1 MLAFDEKGFPL
12 PMAQRPL
19 EFAYVSKVNIAHEV
33 ANKEAVAYRSGHEYL
48 SAELAAVFG
57 DQRQANI
64 VEGAQS
70 IAKQPGLPVCGGRFF
85 LKNVL
90 LSDCTVPLRF
100 CRFPEHQRS
109 DTAGLR
115 DQQRARGNLGVIES
129 HWRLSQAYGPGR
141 GRRSPRHTRL
151 LG

>member
-1 MLAFDEKGFPL
+1 MLALDEKRFPL
-12 PMAQRPL
+12 PVAQRPL
-19 EFAYVSKVNIAHEV
+19 EFAQVGEVDIAHKV
-33 ANKEAVAYRSGHEYL
+33 ANEEAVAYRRSHKDL

-57 DQRQANI
+57 DQPQANI

-85 LKNVL
+85 LEDVL

-141 GRRSPRHTRL
+141 GRRSPRHTR
-151 LG
+151 